1 MKVPS
6 FDLSADDEAALSLAR
21 SYLEGVTEG
30 GIRLTT
36 VSVVRWCI
44 HRAAAGV
51 AAAMTEGQQ
60 ESERDEADE

>member
-1 MKVPS
+1 VKVPQ
-6 FDLSADDEAALSLAR
+6 FDLSADDQAALSLAR
-21 SYLEGVTEG
+21 SYLQGVTEG

-51 AAAMTEGQQ
+51 AAAMTDGQQ
-60 ESERDEADE
+60 ESERDETSQ

>member
-1 MKVPS
+1 VKVPS
-6 FDLSADDEAALSLAR
+6 FDMSADDEAALGLAR

-36 VSVVRWCI
+36 VAVVRWCI

-60 ESERDEADE
+60 ESERDETDQ